1 MLFLDNC
8 CELTP
13 MMLPYADRAYYGFE
27 TIPVISGAT
36 YIVGREQ
43 LRLNADRIRSMVD
56 QCCVVFSNPAEGSET
71 FVQHIRL
78 YGVEDLVLSGKIKII
93 TGGRLPPEYPHMLF
107 EHFLTQPFRFEENT
121 QAAKRTDEIFQKTHK
136 PYTFLCLNGRSRPHR
151 VQMLNELEQRNL
163 LDSALWT
170 NLDSHL
176 HPVRLLPREYEV
188 ERYTPNINTD
198 TRFVKHELFNNEW
211 GEIYIRPEP
220 YIDTYFSVVSET
232 IFDYHYTFITEK
244 TAKPLAIGHPF
255 VTFSNVNFYRDL
267 HNLGFKTFGSI
278 IDESFDSI
286 HLSSDRFQRII
297 QVVEEL
303 CQGNLVDFLSAAEP
317 ICKYNQQ
324 HLQQYSADQLADL
337 PQRVLKFINE

>member
-1 MLFLDNC
+1 MLFLDYR
-8 CELTP
+8 CELNP
-13 MMLPYADRAYYGFE
+13 MMLPYADRAYHVFD
-27 TIPVISGAT
+27 TIPVIPGAT

-56 QCCVVFSNPAEGSET
+56 QCRIFFSNPAEGSET
-71 FVQHIRL
+71 FVQHIRM

-93 TGGRLPPEYPHMLF
+93 TGGRLPTEYPHMLF

-136 PYTFLCLNGRSRPHR
+136 PHTFLCLNGRSRPHR
-151 VQMLNELEQRNL
+151 VQMLNEFEQRNL

-176 HPVRLLPREYEV
+176 RPVRLLPREYEV
-188 ERYTPNINTD
+188 ERYTPNINPD

-232 IFDYHYTFITEK
+232 IFDYPYTFITEK
-244 TAKPLAIGHPF
+244 TAKPLAMGHPF
-255 VTFSNVNFYRDL
+255 VIFSNVNFYRDL

-286 HLSSDRFQRII
+286 HLSSDRFQRTI

-303 CQGNLVDFLSAAEP
+303 CQGNLVDFLSAAKP

-324 HLQQYSADQLADL
+324 HLQQYSAQQLADL